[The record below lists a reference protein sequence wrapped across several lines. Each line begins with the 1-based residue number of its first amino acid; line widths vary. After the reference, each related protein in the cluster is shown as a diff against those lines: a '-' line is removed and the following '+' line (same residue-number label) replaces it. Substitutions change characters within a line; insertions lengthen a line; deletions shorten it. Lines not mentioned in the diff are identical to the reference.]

1 MSLDKRPIKLVLAL
15 ATGALLIQP
24 LPTLAFN
31 FGDMMNP
38 GKWMG
43 GNRDRDDY
51 YDDRDYDYGPNGYGL
66 PLGPYGGNP
75 YGGYGGYPY
84 RGYGGYGGYAPWGA
98 WAPPPA
104 APPSQVTTPAPA
116 PAPAAAPAPVQDS
129 KTKEIE
135 SLKRR
140 IEELESRQA
149 PPPAYTPPPPALERG
164 GPASSPAAGL
174 SNRGPQDSFSPS
186 FRPMDKY

>member
-1 MSLDKRPIKLVLAL
+1 MSLDKHPIKLALAL

-24 LPTLAFN
+24 IPTLAFN
-31 FGDMMNP
+31 FGDVMNP

-51 YDDRDYDYGPNGYGL
+51 YDDRDYGPYGYGL
-66 PLGPYGGNP
+66 PYGHYGAPYGGYP
-75 YGGYGGYPY
+75 YGGYGGYP
-84 RGYGGYGGYAPWGA
+84 YGGYAPWGA

-104 APPSQVTTPAPA
+104 AAPSQVTTPAPSA
-116 PAPAAAPAPVQDS
+116 TPAPPVQDS
-129 KTKEIE
+129 KAKEIE

-149 PPPAYTPPPPALERG
+149 PPPAYPPPPPALERG
-164 GPASSPAAGL
+164 GPASSSASGL
-174 SNRGPQDSFSPS
+174 SNRGPQDNFSPS

>member
-38 GKWMG
+38 GKWVG
-43 GNRDRDDY
+43 GNRDRDDH
-51 YDDRDYDYGPNGYGL
+51 YDDGDYGPNGYGV
-66 PLGPYGGNP
+66 PYGPYGGYP

-84 RGYGGYGGYAPWGA
+84 GGYGGYPYGGYAPWGA

-104 APPSQVTTPAPA
+104 AAPSQVTTPAPA
-116 PAPAAAPAPVQDS
+116 ATPAPVQDS

-149 PPPAYTPPPPALERG
+149 PPPAYPPVPPAPPALERG
-164 GPASSPAAGL
+164 GPASSPPSGL